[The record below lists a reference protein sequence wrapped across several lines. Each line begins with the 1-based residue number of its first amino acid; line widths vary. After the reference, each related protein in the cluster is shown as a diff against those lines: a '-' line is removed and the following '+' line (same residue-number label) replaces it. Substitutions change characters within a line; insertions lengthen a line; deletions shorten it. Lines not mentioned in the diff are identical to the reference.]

1 MSFSIHTH
9 GASAFAT
16 RGSQERNAH
25 ERRHAPHGLSE
36 RRALAACS
44 DASELSFS
52 MQATAAM
59 RETHVF
65 QARLN
70 ESLTFLQTQD
80 TALSQIELLLEEG
93 YAGENAACSKDSLE
107 AIRSLAEEKFNGLSL
122 FSREN
127 GEQAL
132 YVQPSESDESIC
144 IQRPL
149 MDVEN
154 PDSSLHQMLLEAR
167 EENHREQA
175 QVCQLL
181 DSTTGTH
188 SSGKNGEGKIFNA
201 TSAKEIADLSQKF
214 VLSEASRVLSLQ
226 THSAHA
232 SALRLFL

>member
-1 MSFSIHTH
+1 
-9 GASAFAT
+9 
-16 RGSQERNAH
+16 
-25 ERRHAPHGLSE
+25 
-36 RRALAACS
+36 
-44 DASELSFS
+44 

-93 YAGENAACSKDSLE
+93 YARGNAACSRDSLE

-127 GEQAL
+127 GEHAL
-132 YVQPSESDESIC
+132 YVQPSETDESIC
-144 IQRPL
+144 IMRPL

-154 PDSSLHQMLLEAR
+154 PDASLHQMLLEAR
-167 EENHREQA
+167 EENHREQD
-175 QVCQLL
+175 QVRQLL

-188 SSGKNGEGKIFNA
+188 TPEKTGEGKIFNE
-201 TSAKEIADLSQKF
+201 TTAKQIVDLSQKY
-214 VLSEASRVLSLQ
+214 VLSEASRALSVQ

>member
-1 MSFSIHTH
+1 MSFTIHTH

-25 ERRHAPHGLSE
+25 ERRQAPHGLSD

-44 DASELSFS
+44 DACELSFS
-52 MQATAAM
+52 MQSTAAM
-59 RETHVF
+59 RETHGF

-80 TALSQIELLLEEG
+80 SALSQIELLLEQG
-93 YAGENAACSKDSLE
+93 NTRENAACSMDSLE
-107 AIRSLAEEKFNGLSL
+107 TIRSLAKEKFNGMSL

-127 GEQAL
+127 GEQAIYL
-132 YVQPSESDESIC
+132 QPSESDESIC

-154 PDSSLHQMLLEAR
+154 PDSSLHQTLLEAR

-175 QVCQLL
+175 QVRQLL

-188 SSGKNGEGKIFNA
+188 SSGKTGEDKIFNA
-201 TSAKEIADLSQKF
+201 TSAKRIADLSQKY
-214 VLSEASRVLSLQ
+214 VLSEASQVLSVQ
-226 THSAHA
+226 THSTHA

>member
-1 MSFSIHTH
+1 
-9 GASAFAT
+9 
-16 RGSQERNAH
+16 
-25 ERRHAPHGLSE
+25 
-36 RRALAACS
+36 
-44 DASELSFS
+44 

-93 YAGENAACSKDSLE
+93 NAGENAAGSKDSLE
-107 AIRSLAEEKFNGLSL
+107 TIRSLAEEKFNGMSL

-132 YVQPSESDESIC
+132 YVQPSETDKSIC
-144 IQRPL
+144 IRRPL

-154 PDSSLHQMLLEAR
+154 PDASLHQMLLEAR
-167 EENHREQA
+167 EENHREQD
-175 QVCQLL
+175 QVRQLL

-188 SSGKNGEGKIFNA
+188 APEKTGEGKIFNE
-201 TSAKEIADLSQKF
+201 TTAKQIVDLSQKY
-214 VLSEASRVLSLQ
+214 VLSEASRALSVQ

>member
-25 ERRHAPHGLSE
+25 ERRQAPHGLSE

-80 TALSQIELLLEEG
+80 TALSQIELLLEEEN
-93 YAGENAACSKDSLE
+93 AGENAACNKDSLE
-107 AIRSLAEEKFNGLSL
+107 TIRSLAEEKFNGMSL

-132 YVQPSESDESIC
+132 YVQPSETDESIC
-144 IQRPL
+144 IKRPL

-154 PDSSLHQMLLEAR
+154 PDASLHQMLLEAR

-175 QVCQLL
+175 QVRQLL

-188 SSGKNGEGKIFNA
+188 ASGKTGEAKICNA
-201 TSAKEIADLSQKF
+201 TSAKRIADLSQKY
-214 VLSEASRVLSLQ
+214 VLSEASQALYVQ